1 MSAKL
6 KILSQGAQ
14 LSDRSK
20 PRRILLFIIL
30 TVLLSSCH
38 KENPSHQQLI
48 NGKWYGKISI
58 RKSTTF
64 VSGNM
69 VAEHSD
75 TIDWTKPGN
84 VVTFDFRGD
93 SLDFYYSAQSYTMD
107 NHGLTYS
114 VGADK
119 LQFYHNPFSYSS
131 SNPQFGIH
139 PSLPFY
145 QMNYCFISEL
155 TNNALILYD
164 KDTINR
170 IPLIIWQQWN
180 TFSR

>member
-1 MSAKL
+1 
-6 KILSQGAQ
+6 
-14 LSDRSK
+14 
-20 PRRILLFIIL
+20 
-30 TVLLSSCH
+30 
-38 KENPSHQQLI
+38 
-48 NGKWYGKISI
+48 
-58 RKSTTF
+58 
-64 VSGNM
+64 M

-119 LQFYHNPFSYSS
+119 LQFYHNSFSYSS

-139 PSLPFY
+139 LSLPFY